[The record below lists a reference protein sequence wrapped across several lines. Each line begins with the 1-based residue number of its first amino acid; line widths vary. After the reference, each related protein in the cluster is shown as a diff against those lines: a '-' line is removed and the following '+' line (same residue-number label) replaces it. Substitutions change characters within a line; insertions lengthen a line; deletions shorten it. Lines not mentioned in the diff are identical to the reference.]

1 MELQI
6 ILSEGNIHTKLNI
19 DNTKIQKML
28 FIFNALEDG
37 WIIEK
42 SNESYI
48 FRKKHEEKRE
58 YFLDSYLK
66 DFIKTHIDFL
76 NN

>member
-6 ILSEGNIHTKLNI
+6 ILNEGNVVTKLNI
-19 DNTKIQKML
+19 DNIKIQKMM

-42 SNESYI
+42 TNESYI

-58 YFLDSYLK
+58 FFSDSYLK
-66 DFIKTHIDFL
+66 EFIKTHIDFFK
-76 NN
+76 

>member
-6 ILSEGNIHTKLNI
+6 ILNEGNVTSKLNI
-19 DNTKIQKML
+19 DNTKIQKMM

-42 SNESYI
+42 TNESYI
-48 FRKKHEEKRE
+48 FRKKHEERRE
-58 YFLDSYLK
+58 FFSDSYLK
-66 DFIKTHIDFL
+66 EFIKTHIDFFK
-76 NN
+76 

>member
-6 ILSEGNIHTKLNI
+6 ILNEGNVVTKLNI
-19 DNTKIQKML
+19 DNIKIQKMM

-42 SNESYI
+42 TNESYI

-58 YFLDSYLK
+58 FFSDSYLK
-66 DFIKTHIDFL
+66 EFIKNHIDFFK
-76 NN
+76 

>member
-6 ILSEGNIHTKLNI
+6 ILNEGNAKTKLNI
-19 DNTKIQKML
+19 NNITIQKML
-28 FIFNALEDG
+28 FIFNALNDG
-37 WIIEK
+37 WIVEK

-48 FRKKHEEKRE
+48 FRKKHEEREE

-66 DFIKTHIDFL
+66 EFIKSHIDFL
-76 NN
+76 K

>member
-6 ILSEGNIHTKLNI
+6 ILNEGNVVTKLNI
-19 DNTKIQKML
+19 DNIKIQKMM

-42 SNESYI
+42 TNESYI

-58 YFLDSYLK
+58 FFSDSYLK
-66 DFIKTHIDFL
+66 EFIKNHIGFFK
-76 NN
+76 

>member
-6 ILSEGNIHTKLNI
+6 ILNEGNVFTKLNI
-19 DNTKIQKML
+19 DNIKIKKMM

-42 SNESYI
+42 TNESYI

-58 YFLDSYLK
+58 FFSDSYLK
-66 DFIKTHIDFL
+66 EFIKNHVDFFK
-76 NN
+76 